1 MQLDAAIESR
11 HIWSMARPI
20 VATPPLTGDEAE
32 ELAASLGGVAS
43 PEEIARRQRSAQDF
57 FAAVTRP
64 KALTPREHGD
74 AALLE
79 LSRLTQELGGYDAE
93 PK

>member
-1 MQLDAAIESR
+1 
-11 HIWSMARPI
+11 MARPI

-32 ELAASLGGVAS
+32 ELAASLGDVAS

-64 KALTPREHGD
+64 TTLGPTKVTSTLHLPMARPIEATP
-74 AALLE
+74 
-79 LSRLTQELGGYDAE
+79 
-93 PK
+93 P